1 MSRYLEYV
9 RIGEYGAFRNRSVG
23 PFTQGLNVVFG
34 PNEAGKSTV
43 ASFIGGVLFGWDE
56 SSKPRNAYVS
66 QSGSR
71 SGSLVFADSGQ
82 DPDLVI
88 ARGLEEDGAPGDMRA
103 FGDIDAA
110 TYRTLFSLSSDEL
123 RSLRET
129 SDVAARL
136 LSAGSGTGSSPE
148 AAFVEVE
155 QRIAALTTRD
165 KGAEG
170 SIVDLERRMEEKR
183 EEVRKAREANDLLK
197 LQDREHAELAQS
209 RAKAQVR
216 LAEFNDEVESLKTVR
231 SRIDAL
237 DRQLDIRKTEYSS
250 IMDERI
256 ESIQKLDDDSGV
268 DDRLVSLDVATD
280 RSVRDKLD
288 ELADEQAKAM
298 RGVDIAKE
306 NSAASTAAYDALLE
320 MSEDPANRTRTA
332 SARTPLIA
340 ASIIPPIIFVLLGV
354 VVFLHG
360 RDIYSLSFMSL
371 GIGLVVL
378 AFLLVAG
385 AAAVLLR
392 PNRPYEEAES
402 RRKDAQ
408 WVMLQ
413 DKKKLES
420 SLAAKSA
427 IEETIREYFADHAL
441 DAANGSIRQAR
452 ALLDD
457 ARVVRAN
464 RTAADQ
470 RISSLDMRL
479 AQEEDAME
487 SLEVERR
494 ILLSDAG
501 LLADA
506 PLAQIDAR
514 INAAQESRDAQAQ
527 ACEEMNYRFGELTQ
541 LLDQA
546 CGDTAFDRLKFEY
559 HEIACQLCEAKDEL
573 VVLLLAKRMLEQAM
587 SAWESRN
594 RPEVY
599 DMASRLFS
607 QATEG
612 AWSRIAMTPEG
623 RLVAIA
629 PDGGL
634 FDVDRLSLGTCQQL
648 FLSLR
653 IAMLTLADSVGRVVP
668 VLADDILV
676 HFDDSRRRAA
686 ARMLAELATKRQ
698 VVVFTCHRETVEAL
712 RQAVDDLNYIEL

>member
-1 MSRYLEYV
+1 MSRYLKHV

-23 PFTQGLNVVFG
+23 PFSQGLNVVFG

-43 ASFIGGVLFGWDE
+43 AAFIGGVLFGWDE
-56 SSKPRNAYVS
+56 SSKSRNSYMS
-66 QSGSR
+66 PSGAR
-71 SGSLVFADSGQ
+71 SGSLVFADSAQGA
-82 DPDLVI
+82 DLVI
-88 ARGLEEDGAPGDMRA
+88 ARGLEEEGVQGDVRA

-129 SDVAARL
+129 SDVTARL
-136 LSAGSGTGSSPE
+136 LSAGSGTNSSP
-148 AAFVEVE
+148 ATAFVEIE
-155 QRIAALTTRD
+155 QRIAGLTTRYE
-165 KGAEG
+165 GADG
-170 SIVDLERRMEEKR
+170 SIVNLEQRLEEKR

-197 LQDREHAELAQS
+197 LQDREHDELARS

-216 LAEFNDEVESLKTVR
+216 LAELNDEVESLKTVR

-237 DRQLDIRKTEYSS
+237 DRQLDIRKAEYAS
-250 IMDERI
+250 IVDERV
-256 ESIQKLDDDSGV
+256 ESVQKLGDDPGV
-268 DDRLVSLDVATD
+268 DDRLVSLDVASD
-280 RSVRDKLD
+280 RSVRDRLD
-288 ELADEQAKAM
+288 ELADEQAKVM

-320 MSEDPANRTRTA
+320 MSEDPANRTRAAAT
-332 SARTPLIA
+332 RTSLVA
-340 ASIIPPIIFVLLGV
+340 ASIIPPILFVVLGV

-392 PNRPYEEAES
+392 PNRANEEAES

-420 SLAAKSA
+420 SLAAKA
-427 IEETIREYFADHAL
+427 ALEETIREFFAEHAL

-457 ARVVRAN
+457 ARVARAN

-487 SLEVERR
+487 SLEAERR
-494 ILLSDAG
+494 ALLGDVG
-501 LLADA
+501 LSSETSI
-506 PLAQIDAR
+506 AQMDAR
-514 INAAQESRDAQAQ
+514 INAAQENRDAQAQ

-546 CGDTAFDRLKFEY
+546 RNDTAFDRLKFEY
-559 HEIACQLCEAKDEL
+559 HEIACRLREAKEEL

-607 QATEG
+607 QATDG

-623 RLVAIA
+623 RLLAVA

-634 FDVDRLSLGTCQQL
+634 LDVDRLSLGTCQQL

-653 IAMLTLADSVGRVVP
+653 IAMLTLADSVGRAVP

-686 ARMLAELATKRQ
+686 ARMLAELAAKRQ
-698 VVVFTCHRETVEAL
+698 VVAFTCHRETVEAL

>member
-1 MSRYLEYV
+1 MSRYLKHV
-9 RIGEYGAFRNRSVG
+9 QIGEYGAFRNRSVG
-23 PFTQGLNVVFG
+23 PFSQGLNVVFG

-43 ASFIGGVLFGWDE
+43 AAFIGGVLFGWDE
-56 SSKPRNAYVS
+56 SSKSRNSYMS
-66 QSGSR
+66 PSGAR
-71 SGSLVFADSGQ
+71 SGSLVFADSVQGA
-82 DPDLVI
+82 DLVI
-88 ARGLEEDGAPGDMRA
+88 SRGPEEEGEQGDVRA

-129 SDVAARL
+129 SDVTARL
-136 LSAGSGTGSSPE
+136 LSAGSGTNSSPA
-148 AAFVEVE
+148 AAFVEIE
-155 QRIAALTTRD
+155 QRIAGLTTRYE
-165 KGAEG
+165 GADG
-170 SIVDLERRMEEKR
+170 SIVNLEQRLEEKR

-197 LQDREHAELAQS
+197 LQDREHDELARS

-216 LAEFNDEVESLKTVR
+216 LAELNDEVESLKTVR

-237 DRQLDIRKTEYSS
+237 DRQLDIRKAEYAS
-250 IMDERI
+250 IVDERV
-256 ESIQKLDDDSGV
+256 ESVQKLGDDPGV
-268 DDRLVSLDVATD
+268 DDRLVSLDVTSD
-280 RSVRDKLD
+280 RSVRDRLD
-288 ELADEQAKAM
+288 ELADEQAKVM

-320 MSEDPANRTRTA
+320 MSEDPANRTRAAAT
-332 SARTPLIA
+332 RTSLVA
-340 ASIIPPIIFVLLGV
+340 ASIIPPILFVVLGV

-392 PNRPYEEAES
+392 PNRANEEAES

-420 SLAAKSA
+420 SLAAKA
-427 IEETIREYFADHAL
+427 ALEETIREFFAEHAL

-457 ARVVRAN
+457 ARVARAN

-487 SLEVERR
+487 ALEAERR
-494 ILLSDAG
+494 ALLGDMG
-501 LLADA
+501 LSSETSI
-506 PLAQIDAR
+506 AQMDAR
-514 INAAQESRDAQAQ
+514 INAAQENRDAQAQ

-546 CGDTAFDRLKFEY
+546 RNDAAFDRLKFEY
-559 HEIACQLCEAKDEL
+559 HEIACRLREAKEEL

-607 QATEG
+607 QATDG

-623 RLVAIA
+623 RLLAVA

-634 FDVDRLSLGTCQQL
+634 LDVDRLSLGTCQQL

-653 IAMLTLADSVGRVVP
+653 IAMLTLADSVGRAVP

-676 HFDDSRRRAA
+676 HFDDGRRRAA
-686 ARMLAELATKRQ
+686 ARMLAELAAKRQ
-698 VVVFTCHRETVEAL
+698 VVAFTCHRETVEAL

>member
-1 MSRYLEYV
+1 MSRYLKHV

-23 PFTQGLNVVFG
+23 PFSQGLNVVFG

-43 ASFIGGVLFGWDE
+43 AAFIGGVLFGWDE
-56 SSKPRNAYVS
+56 SSKSRNSYMS
-66 QSGSR
+66 PSGAR
-71 SGSLVFADSGQ
+71 SGSLVFADSAQGA
-82 DPDLVI
+82 DLVI
-88 ARGLEEDGAPGDMRA
+88 ARGLEEEGVQGDVRA

-129 SDVAARL
+129 SDVTARL
-136 LSAGSGTGSSPE
+136 LSAGSGTNSSPA
-148 AAFVEVE
+148 AAFVEIE
-155 QRIAALTTRD
+155 QRIAGLTTRYE
-165 KGAEG
+165 GADG
-170 SIVDLERRMEEKR
+170 SIVNLERRLEEKR

-197 LQDREHAELAQS
+197 LQDREHDELARS

-216 LAEFNDEVESLKTVR
+216 LAELNDEVESLKTVR
-231 SRIDAL
+231 SRVDAL
-237 DRQLDIRKTEYSS
+237 DRQLDIRKAEYAS
-250 IMDERI
+250 IVDERV
-256 ESIQKLDDDSGV
+256 ESAQKLSDDPGV
-268 DDRLVSLDVATD
+268 DDRLVSLDVASD
-280 RSVRDKLD
+280 RSVRDRLD
-288 ELADEQAKAM
+288 ELADEQAKVM

-320 MSEDPANRTRTA
+320 MSEDPANRTRAAAT
-332 SARTPLIA
+332 RTSLVA
-340 ASIIPPIIFVLLGV
+340 ASIIPPILFVVLGV
-354 VVFLHG
+354 VIFLHG

-392 PNRPYEEAES
+392 PNRANEEAES

-420 SLAAKSA
+420 SLAAKA
-427 IEETIREYFADHAL
+427 ALEETIREFFAEHAL

-457 ARVVRAN
+457 ARVARAN

-487 SLEVERR
+487 ALEAERR
-494 ILLSDAG
+494 ALLGDVG
-501 LLADA
+501 LSSETSI
-506 PLAQIDAR
+506 AQMDAR
-514 INAAQESRDAQAQ
+514 INAAQENRDAQAQ

-546 CGDTAFDRLKFEY
+546 RNDAAFDRLKFEY
-559 HEIACQLCEAKDEL
+559 HEIACRLREAKEEL

-607 QATEG
+607 QATDG

-623 RLVAIA
+623 RLLAVA

-634 FDVDRLSLGTCQQL
+634 LDVDRLSLGTCQQL

-653 IAMLTLADSVGRVVP
+653 IAMLTLADSVGRAVP

-686 ARMLAELATKRQ
+686 ARMLAELAAKRQ
-698 VVVFTCHRETVEAL
+698 VVAFTCHRETVEAL

>member
-1 MSRYLEYV
+1 MSRYLKHV

-23 PFTQGLNVVFG
+23 PFSQGLNVVFG

-43 ASFIGGVLFGWDE
+43 AAFIGGVLFGWDE
-56 SSKPRNAYVS
+56 SSKSRNSYMS
-66 QSGSR
+66 PSGAR
-71 SGSLVFADSGQ
+71 SGSLVFADSAQGA
-82 DPDLVI
+82 DLVI
-88 ARGLEEDGAPGDMRA
+88 TRVPEEEGVQGDVRA

-129 SDVAARL
+129 SDVTARL
-136 LSAGSGTGSSPE
+136 LSAGSGTNSSPA
-148 AAFVEVE
+148 AAFVEIE
-155 QRIAALTTRD
+155 QRIAGLTTRYE
-165 KGAEG
+165 GADG
-170 SIVDLERRMEEKR
+170 SIVNLEQRLEEKR

-197 LQDREHAELAQS
+197 LQDREHDELARS

-216 LAEFNDEVESLKTVR
+216 LAELNDEVESLKTVR

-237 DRQLDIRKTEYSS
+237 DRQLDIRKAEYAS
-250 IMDERI
+250 IVDERV
-256 ESIQKLDDDSGV
+256 ESVQKLGDDPGV
-268 DDRLVSLDVATD
+268 DDRLVSLDVAAD
-280 RSVRDKLD
+280 RSVRDRLD
-288 ELADEQAKAM
+288 ELADEQAKVM
-298 RGVDIAKE
+298 RGVDVAKE

-320 MSEDPANRTRTA
+320 MSEDPANRMRA
-332 SARTPLIA
+332 AEARTPLVA
-340 ASIIPPIIFVLLGV
+340 ASIIPPILFVVLGV

-392 PNRPYEEAES
+392 PNRANEEAES

-420 SLAAKSA
+420 SLAAKA
-427 IEETIREYFADHAL
+427 ALEETIREFFAEHAL

-457 ARVVRAN
+457 ARVARAN

-487 SLEVERR
+487 SLEAERR
-494 ILLSDAG
+494 ALLGDVG
-501 LLADA
+501 LSSEVSI
-506 PLAQIDAR
+506 AQMDAR
-514 INAAQESRDAQAQ
+514 INAAQENRDAQAQ

-546 CGDTAFDRLKFEY
+546 RNDTTFDRLKFEY
-559 HEIACQLCEAKDEL
+559 HEIACRLREAKEEL
-573 VVLLLAKRMLEQAM
+573 VMLLLAKRMLEQAM

-607 QATEG
+607 QATDG

-623 RLVAIA
+623 RLLAVA

-634 FDVDRLSLGTCQQL
+634 LDVDRLSLGTCQQL

-653 IAMLTLADSVGRVVP
+653 IAMLALADSVGRAVP

-686 ARMLAELATKRQ
+686 ARMLAELAAKRQ